1 MSLLPPTDLEGTY
14 QNKSSNANILQVKL
28 EWTAPVGGDIFDKY
42 YIYRND
48 EKVGEVASTV
58 TEYDDENMAESN
70 NYATYYVTT
79 ADTTVDPVV
88 ESEPSE
94 MLSNYSLAFEDLITR
109 LRRLL
114 MDYPNDPRM
123 KRWTDED
130 LLEYLNIA
138 MDDVNTSPP
147 ISYYSYATMPSPW
160 RSLVLTRAKFEAYTS
175 RAGLEV
181 AKEFNFGFGG
191 VSLAIDRSGK
201 YLSVSQQEWTAYNER
216 LTKAKLASVMQ
227 TNPPLGILSSD
238 LPFKIRTYA
247 PRQYRVR

>member
-1 MSLLPPTDLEGTY
+1 
-14 QNKSSNANILQVKL
+14 
-28 EWTAPVGGDIFDKY
+28 
-42 YIYRND
+42 
-48 EKVGEVASTV
+48 
-58 TEYDDENMAESN
+58 
-70 NYATYYVTT
+70 
-79 ADTTVDPVV
+79 
-88 ESEPSE
+88 
-94 MLSNYSLAFEDLITR
+94 
-109 LRRLL
+109 

-138 MDDVNTSPP
+138 LDDINTTPP
-147 ISYYSYATMPSPW
+147 ISYYSYETMPAPW
-160 RSLVLTRAKFEAYTS
+160 RSLILTRAKFEAYTS

-201 YLSVSQQEWTAYNER
+201 YLAVSQQEWAAYNER

-227 TNPPLGILSSD
+227 TCAPMGILSSD